1 MKLLL
6 WVWWRLNDS
15 LLPAGWLLVTRSCYQ
30 LDDEW
35 YGNERRLQIKE
46 LLSQQHL
53 VSTVGSL
60 LSSPSSFLFLRMFI
74 FILFYFSE
82 ETRRKKINK
91 RYEEVDGVRKEKER
105 LTNDH
110 RSLIFTFHLLSST
123 ILFILFFLFHL
134 SYSYFSFSYLLFS
147 HLFVS
152 SVILWI
158 ILRPFAHHPFFL
170 RSLPLS
176 ARKNTRS
183 EVEGGDDIYFTIF
196 LFYFSFSFL
205 ISILCLFGF

>member
-1 MKLLL
+1 MIKD
-6 WVWWRLNDS
+6 RASKDKS
-15 LLPAGWLLVTRSCYQ
+15 LGFI
-30 LDDEW
+30 
-35 YGNERRLQIKE
+35 LQGKGIHIG
-46 LLSQQHL
+46 QQHL

-123 ILFILFFLFHL
+123 ILFPGFFLVF
-134 SYSYFSFSYLLFS
+134 
-147 HLFVS
+147 
-152 SVILWI
+152 
-158 ILRPFAHHPFFL
+158 
-170 RSLPLS
+170 
-176 ARKNTRS
+176 
-183 EVEGGDDIYFTIF
+183 
-196 LFYFSFSFL
+196 
-205 ISILCLFGF
+205 

>member
-1 MKLLL
+1 MQDYNKISK
-6 WVWWRLNDS
+6 V
-15 LLPAGWLLVTRSCYQ
+15 
-30 LDDEW
+30 DDEW
-35 YGNERRLQIKE
+35 LVVVFCRLYFGRDRTLMTTRNEASDRRPVETLRR
-46 LLSQQHL
+46 QHL

-123 ILFILFFLFHL
+123 IL
-134 SYSYFSFSYLLFS
+134 SNPSF
-147 HLFVS
+147 V
-152 SVILWI
+152 
-158 ILRPFAHHPFFL
+158 
-170 RSLPLS
+170 
-176 ARKNTRS
+176 
-183 EVEGGDDIYFTIF
+183 
-196 LFYFSFSFL
+196 LFYF
-205 ISILCLFGF
+205 LFFAVENKMK